1 MEPAVRQYDF
11 TSPPINLSWQKKVIM
26 FFVVGGLTFMIG
38 WCGERFFHWTQQ
50 SLIRSLFS
58 SAAAGA
64 LFVFWPFGHGHPP
77 RTSRLILGHDF
88 IESCRRANWF
98 TVKKRIRREQIQA
111 ISEDQRGLRIM
122 DRGKFGSI
130 MLGFIFIPATVPEYQ
145 EIKSILSGW
154 APLQAGR

>member
-1 MEPAVRQYDF
+1 MEPAVRQYDL
-11 TSPPINLSWQKKVIM
+11 TSPPINLFWPKKVIM

-38 WCGERFFHWTQQ
+38 WCGKRFFHWTQQ

-77 RTSRLILGHDF
+77 RTSKLILGHDF

>member
-38 WCGERFFHWTQQ
+38 WCGKRFFHWTQQ

-77 RTSRLILGHDF
+77 RTSKLILGHDF